1 MMPSNYIVYIYYKEQ
16 KRNST
21 YLIYNGHFVYDRR
34 LCKNKIRLYNFQF
47 LPLFLGVCVYE
58 ADHRRTPPFEMSP
71 NLVVRFSIYLF
82 FFHIPFSGFDI
93 IYVLSSTHRPRD
105 RQFRTFG
112 ALLLSIFIDSLTD
125 VGQSLI

>member
-1 MMPSNYIVYIYYKEQ
+1 MTAGCAKTKFDYTI
-16 KRNST
+16 
-21 YLIYNGHFVYDRR
+21 F
-34 LCKNKIRLYNFQF
+34 NFF
-47 LPLFLGVCVYE
+47 RFFLGVCVCVYE

-112 ALLLSIFIDSLTD
+112 ALLLSIFIDSFLT

>member
-1 MMPSNYIVYIYYKEQ
+1 MQ
-16 KRNST
+16 KQNS
-21 YLIYNGHFVYDRR
+21 I
-34 LCKNKIRLYNFQF
+34 IQF
-47 LPLFLGVCVYE
+47 SISSAFLGVCVCVYE
-58 ADHRRTPPFEMSP
+58 VDHRRTPPFEMSP

-112 ALLLSIFIDSLTD
+112 ALLLLLLSMFIDSFLT